1 MSLCRVKLTSSCIKR
16 SFPMRLFSPI
26 AILAFIIG
34 SNYSQAGIYVDKIDH
49 PRKVVVLKIEG
60 RIKYED
66 NLEFQKVFDE
76 IKRDGYRIKLNS
88 VVLNTAGGSP
98 SAAIAIGKI
107 IRKEK
112 LNTFVGPKHHCG
124 SACIYIL
131 SSGIIRMAYGEVT
144 VHRTT
149 YEDGFPTE
157 KLENSL
163 KQTDVDNANHLFE
176 MGMATQL
183 VDAIRITPNYT
194 NWKLDDKE
202 KRRWGVHGTERLHE
216 ELWFRTT
223 AKAKFYDTDVVRD
236 FFYKFNDKCTKMA
249 KEFKMTVFECVKAEI

>member
-1 MSLCRVKLTSSCIKR
+1 MRRFSSIAVFTFAAWSLTST
-16 SFPMRLFSPI
+16 
-26 AILAFIIG
+26 
-34 SNYSQAGIYVDKIDH
+34 AGIYVDKVDH
-49 PRKVVVLKIEG
+49 PKKVVILKIEG

-66 NLEFQKVFDE
+66 DLQFQKVLDE
-76 IKRDGYRIKLNS
+76 IKNDGYKIKLNS

-107 IRKEK
+107 VRKEN
-112 LNTFVGPKHHCG
+112 LNTYVGPKHHCG

-149 YEDGFPTE
+149 YEDGYPTE
-157 KLENSL
+157 KLEKSL

-176 MGMATQL
+176 MGMSTQL
-183 VDAIRITPNYT
+183 VDAIRITPNYPT
-194 NWKLDDKE
+194 WKLDDKE
-202 KRRWGVHGTERLHE
+202 KRRWGVHGTERLYE
-216 ELWFRTT
+216 EVWFRTT
-223 AKAKFYDTDVVRD
+223 AKANFYDTDVVRD

-249 KEFKMTVFECVKAEI
+249 KEFKMTVFDCVKAEM

>member
-1 MSLCRVKLTSSCIKR
+1 MKIFFR
-16 SFPMRLFSPI
+16 SITAFVI
-26 AILAFIIG
+26 ALWVITA
-34 SNYSQAGIYVDKIDH
+34 SAGIYVDKVDH
-49 PRKVVVLKIEG
+49 PKKVVVLKIEG

-66 NLEFQKVFDE
+66 DLQFQKVLDE
-76 IKRDGYRIKLNS
+76 IRSDGYKIKLNS

-107 IRKEK
+107 VRKEN
-112 LNTFVGPKHHCG
+112 LNTYVGPKHHCG

-157 KLENSL
+157 KLEKSL

-183 VDAIRITPNYT
+183 VDAIRVTPNST
-194 NWKLDDKE
+194 NWTLDENE
-202 KRRWGVHGTERLHE
+202 KRRWGVHGTERLYE

-236 FFYKFNDKCTKMA
+236 FFFKHNAKCTKMA
-249 KEFKMTVFECVKAEI
+249 KEFKMTVFDCVKAEM

>member
-1 MSLCRVKLTSSCIKR
+1 MKFFSSLTAVI
-16 SFPMRLFSPI
+16 
-26 AILAFIIG
+26 FISWIC
-34 SNYSQAGIYVDKIDH
+34 SAKAVVYSEIVEH
-49 PRKVVVLKIEG
+49 PKKVVVLKIEG
-60 RIKYED
+60 RIKYEED
-66 NLEFQKVFDE
+66 IQFQKVLDK
-76 IKRDGYRIKLNS
+76 IKSDGYKIKLNS

-112 LNTFVGPKHHCG
+112 LNTFVAPKHHCG

-149 YEDGFPTE
+149 YEDGYPVE
-157 KLENSL
+157 KLEKSL
-163 KQTDVDNANHLFE
+163 MQTDIDNANHLFE

-183 VDAIRITPNYT
+183 VDAIRITPSYT

-202 KRRWGVHGTERLHE
+202 KRRWGVHGTERLYE
-216 ELWFRTT
+216 EMWFRST
-223 AKAKFYDTDVVRD
+223 AKTKFYETEVVRD
-236 FFYKFNDKCTKMA
+236 FFYKFNHKCTKLA
-249 KEFKMTVFECVKAEI
+249 REFKMTVFDCVKAEM

>member
-1 MSLCRVKLTSSCIKR
+1 MIFFR
-16 SFPMRLFSPI
+16 SII
-26 AILAFIIG
+26 AFVTALWIITA
-34 SNYSQAGIYVDKIDH
+34 SAGIYVDKVDY
-49 PRKVVVLKIEG
+49 PKKVVVLKIEG

-66 NLEFQKVFDE
+66 DLQFQKVLEE
-76 IKRDGYRIKLNS
+76 IKSDGYKIKLNS

-98 SAAIAIGKI
+98 SADIAIGKI
-107 IRKEK
+107 IRKEN
-112 LNTFVGPKHHCG
+112 LNTYVGPKHHCG

-149 YEDGFPTE
+149 YEDGYPTE
-157 KLENSL
+157 KLEKSL

-176 MGMATQL
+176 MGMSTQL

-202 KRRWGVHGTERLHE
+202 KRRWGVHGTERLYE
-216 ELWFRTT
+216 EVWFRTT
-223 AKAKFYDTDVVRD
+223 AKAKFYDIDVVRD

-249 KEFKMTVFECVKAEI
+249 REFKMTVFDCVKAEM

>member
-1 MSLCRVKLTSSCIKR
+1 
-16 SFPMRLFSPI
+16 
-26 AILAFIIG
+26 
-34 SNYSQAGIYVDKIDH
+34 VDKVEH
-49 PRKVVVLKIEG
+49 PKKIVILKIEG

-66 NLEFQKVFDE
+66 EIEFQKALDE
-76 IKRDGYRIKLNS
+76 IKRDGYKIKLNS
-88 VVLNTAGGSP
+88 VVLNTSGGSP
-98 SAAIAIGKI
+98 TAAKEIGKI
-107 IRKEK
+107 IRREK
-112 LNTFVGPKHHCG
+112 LNTYVGPKHRCG

-149 YEDGFPTE
+149 YEDGYPAE
-157 KLENSL
+157 KLEKSL

-183 VDAIRITPNYT
+183 VDAIRVTPNYT
-194 NWKLDDKE
+194 NWTLDEKE
-202 KRRWGVHGTERLHE
+202 KRRWGVHGTERLYE

-236 FFYKFNDKCTKMA
+236 FFYKHNAKCTKMA
-249 KEFKMTVFECVKAEI
+249 KEFKMTVFDCVKAEM

>member
-1 MSLCRVKLTSSCIKR
+1 MMIFFR
-16 SFPMRLFSPI
+16 SIPAFVI
-26 AILAFIIG
+26 ALWVITA
-34 SNYSQAGIYVDKIDH
+34 SAGIYVDKVDH
-49 PRKVVVLKIEG
+49 PKKVVVLKIEG

-66 NLEFQKVFDE
+66 DLQFQKILDE
-76 IKRDGYRIKLNS
+76 IKSDGYKIKLNS

-107 IRKEK
+107 VRKEN
-112 LNTFVGPKHHCG
+112 LNTYVGPKHHCG

-149 YEDGFPTE
+149 YEDGYPIE
-157 KLENSL
+157 KLEKSL

-176 MGMATQL
+176 MGMSTQL

-194 NWKLDDKE
+194 NWTLDDKE
-202 KRRWGVHGTERLHE
+202 KRRWGVHGTERLYE

-236 FFYKFNDKCTKMA
+236 FFYKHNAKCTKMA
-249 KEFKMTVFECVKAEI
+249 KEFKMTVFDCVKAEM

>member
-1 MSLCRVKLTSSCIKR
+1 MIFFRSITAFAIALWVLTAS
-16 SFPMRLFSPI
+16 
-26 AILAFIIG
+26 
-34 SNYSQAGIYVDKIDH
+34 AGIYVDKVDH
-49 PRKVVVLKIEG
+49 PKKVVVLKIEG

-66 NLEFQKVFDE
+66 DLQFQKILDE
-76 IKRDGYRIKLNS
+76 IKSDGYKIKLNS

-107 IRKEK
+107 VRKEH
-112 LNTFVGPKHHCG
+112 LNTYVGPKHHCG

-131 SSGIIRMAYGEVT
+131 SSGIIRMAYGKVT

-149 YEDGFPTE
+149 YEDGYPTE
-157 KLENSL
+157 KLEKSL

-176 MGMATQL
+176 MGMSTQL

-202 KRRWGVHGTERLHE
+202 KRRWGVHGTERLYE

-236 FFYKFNDKCTKMA
+236 FFYKHNEKCTKMA
-249 KEFKMTVFECVKAEI
+249 KEFKMTVFDCVKAEM

>member
-1 MSLCRVKLTSSCIKR
+1 MMIFFR
-16 SFPMRLFSPI
+16 SITAFVI
-26 AILAFIIG
+26 ALWVITA
-34 SNYSQAGIYVDKIDH
+34 SAGIYVDKVDH
-49 PRKVVVLKIEG
+49 PKKVVVLKIEG

-66 NLEFQKVFDE
+66 DLQFQKVLDE
-76 IKRDGYRIKLNS
+76 IRSDGYKIKLNS

-107 IRKEK
+107 VRKEN
-112 LNTFVGPKHHCG
+112 LNTYVGPKHHCG

-157 KLENSL
+157 KLEKSL

-183 VDAIRITPNYT
+183 VDAIRVTPNYT
-194 NWKLDDKE
+194 TWTLDEKE
-202 KRRWGVHGTERLHE
+202 KRRWGVHGTERLYE

-236 FFYKFNDKCTKMA
+236 FFYKHNAKCTKMA
-249 KEFKMTVFECVKAEI
+249 KEFKMTVFDCVKAEM

>member
-1 MSLCRVKLTSSCIKR
+1 MIFFR
-16 SFPMRLFSPI
+16 SITAFVI
-26 AILAFIIG
+26 ALWVITA
-34 SNYSQAGIYVDKIDH
+34 SAGIYVDKVDH
-49 PRKVVVLKIEG
+49 PKKVVVLKIEG

-66 NLEFQKVFDE
+66 DLQFQKVLDE
-76 IKRDGYRIKLNS
+76 IRSDGYKIKLNS

-107 IRKEK
+107 VRKEN
-112 LNTFVGPKHHCG
+112 LNTYVGPKHHCG

-157 KLENSL
+157 KLEKSL

-183 VDAIRITPNYT
+183 VDAIRVTPNYT
-194 NWKLDDKE
+194 NWTLD
-202 KRRWGVHGTERLHE
+202 
-216 ELWFRTT
+216 
-223 AKAKFYDTDVVRD
+223 
-236 FFYKFNDKCTKMA
+236 
-249 KEFKMTVFECVKAEI
+249 

>member
-1 MSLCRVKLTSSCIKR
+1 MT
-16 SFPMRLFSPI
+16 LFRFVAALGI
-26 AILAFIIG
+26 AIWSFTA
-34 SNYSQAGIYVDKIDH
+34 SAGIYVDKVDH
-49 PRKVVVLKIEG
+49 PKKVVVLKIEG

-66 NLEFQKVFDE
+66 DLQFQKVLDE
-76 IKRDGYRIKLNS
+76 IRSDGYKIKLNS

-107 IRKEK
+107 VRKEN
-112 LNTFVGPKHHCG
+112 LNTYVGPKHHCG

-157 KLENSL
+157 KLEKSL

-183 VDAIRITPNYT
+183 VDAIRVTPNYT
-194 NWKLDDKE
+194 NWTLD
-202 KRRWGVHGTERLHE
+202 
-216 ELWFRTT
+216 
-223 AKAKFYDTDVVRD
+223 
-236 FFYKFNDKCTKMA
+236 
-249 KEFKMTVFECVKAEI
+249 

>member
-1 MSLCRVKLTSSCIKR
+1 MIFFR
-16 SFPMRLFSPI
+16 SITAFVI
-26 AILAFIIG
+26 ALWVITA
-34 SNYSQAGIYVDKIDH
+34 SAGIYVDKVDH
-49 PRKVVVLKIEG
+49 PPKVVVLKIEG

-66 NLEFQKVFDE
+66 DLQFQKVLDE
-76 IKRDGYRIKLNS
+76 IRSDGYKIKLNS

-107 IRKEK
+107 VRKEN
-112 LNTFVGPKHHCG
+112 LNTYVGPKHHCG

-149 YEDGFPTE
+149 YEDGYPTE
-157 KLENSL
+157 KLEKSL
-163 KQTDVDNANHLFE
+163 KQNAVDNANHLFE

-183 VDAIRITPNYT
+183 VDAIRVTPNYT
-194 NWKLDDKE
+194 NWTLDEKE
-202 KRRWGVHGTERLHE
+202 KRRWGVHGTERLYE

-236 FFYKFNDKCTKMA
+236 FFYRHNSKCTKMA
-249 KEFKMTVFECVKAEI
+249 KEFKMTVFDCVKAEI

>member
-1 MSLCRVKLTSSCIKR
+1 MMIFFR
-16 SFPMRLFSPI
+16 SITAFVVTMW
-26 AILAFIIG
+26 AITA
-34 SNYSQAGIYVDKIDH
+34 NAGIYVDKVDH
-49 PRKVVVLKIEG
+49 PKKVVVLKIEG

-66 NLEFQKVFDE
+66 ELQFQKVLEE
-76 IKRDGYRIKLNS
+76 IKNDGYKIKLNS

-107 IRKEK
+107 VRKEN
-112 LNTFVGPKHHCG
+112 LNTYVGPKHRCG

-149 YEDGFPTE
+149 YEDGYPTD
-157 KLENSL
+157 KLEKSL

-194 NWKLDDKE
+194 N
-202 KRRWGVHGTERLHE
+202 H
-216 ELWFRTT
+216 FRPNN
-223 AKAKFYDTDVVRD
+223 FG
-236 FFYKFNDKCTKMA
+236 
-249 KEFKMTVFECVKAEI
+249 

>member
-1 MSLCRVKLTSSCIKR
+1 MTLFRFVAALGIATW
-16 SFPMRLFSPI
+16 SFTAS
-26 AILAFIIG
+26 
-34 SNYSQAGIYVDKIDH
+34 AGIYVDKVEH
-49 PRKVVVLKIEG
+49 PKKVAILKIEG

-66 NLEFQKVFDE
+66 DLQFQRILDE
-76 IKRDGYRIKLNS
+76 IKSDGYKIKLNS

-107 IRKEK
+107 VRKEK
-112 LNTFVGPKHHCG
+112 LNTYVGPKQRCG

-149 YEDGFPTE
+149 YEDGYPIE
-157 KLENSL
+157 KLEKSL

-202 KRRWGVHGTERLHE
+202 KRRWGVHGTDRLYE
-216 ELWFRTT
+216 EVWFRTT

-249 KEFKMTVFECVKAEI
+249 KEFKMTVFDCVKAEM